1 MLKIVRR
8 PKSNLMKRYLVR
20 NKCTATESSTIQRR
34 SNLIRNNIQQ
44 ISSEKQSI
52 LKTLSRI
59 TTVLTNRPIKLRVSS
74 SSSRARWS
82 RSGMYRARINLIVIE
97 MMRNRNKRTTNVKTE
112 EGEIE
117 VANSNKIAQVA
128 QATNIFRQMHSKFH
142 KKNPN
147 RWLLRRSIISKIM
160 TNKLTIAVSRS
171 IFAKDSLFDW
181 LLFDYWLG
189 KEGGAAYHQNNYT
202 HF

>member
-1 MLKIVRR
+1 
-8 PKSNLMKRYLVR
+8 
-20 NKCTATESSTIQRR
+20 
-34 SNLIRNNIQQ
+34 
-44 ISSEKQSI
+44 
-52 LKTLSRI
+52 
-59 TTVLTNRPIKLRVSS
+59 
-74 SSSRARWS
+74 
-82 RSGMYRARINLIVIE
+82 

-128 QATNIFRQMHSKFH
+128 QATNIFRLMHSTFH

-189 KEGGAAYHQNNYT
+189 QEGGAAYHQNNYT